1 MSCQKSC
8 YVLICVRNLDVQ
20 LSEDCVEVR
29 LVGVACLHTNH
40 CLAVCEAQG
49 GALHALI

>member
-20 LSEDCVEVR
+20 LSKDCVEVG
-29 LVGVACLHTNH
+29 LAVHTNH
-40 CLAVCEAQG
+40 CLLDVCEAQG